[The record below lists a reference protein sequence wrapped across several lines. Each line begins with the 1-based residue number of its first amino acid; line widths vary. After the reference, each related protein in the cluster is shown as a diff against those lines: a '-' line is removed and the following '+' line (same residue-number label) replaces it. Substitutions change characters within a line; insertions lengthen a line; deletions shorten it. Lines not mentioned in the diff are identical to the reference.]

1 MSADPTAASPNLPPD
16 RAAGGNFATTQWSL
30 VLSAG
35 DKSSPRWRESL
46 AELCRVY
53 WYPLYAFIRR
63 RGKAAAEAED
73 LTQEFFLRLVEK
85 EFLHATGPE
94 KGRFRTFLLLCMKRF
109 LANEH
114 DFRMAAKRGG
124 GEPLI
129 SIDGAAADSRFRLEP
144 ADATTPEHV
153 FERRW
158 ALALLEQVL
167 TRMEN
172 EYQDAG
178 KSALFVK
185 LKPLLVADSG
195 GASYAEIGR
204 ELSLSEGAVKVAVHR
219 LRRRYSEL
227 LHAEVARTLEHPRD
241 VHEEIRALFGALR
254 GAK

>member
-1 MSADPTAASPNLPPD
+1 MSSEPAASPNSPQ
-16 RAAGGNFATTQWSL
+16 AAGGNFATTQWSL

-46 AELCRVY
+46 AELCRIY
-53 WYPLYAFIRR
+53 WYPLYAFVRR
-63 RGKAAAEAED
+63 RGNPAAEAED
-73 LTQEFFLRLVEK
+73 LTQDFFLRLVEK
-85 EFLHATGPE
+85 EFLQATGPE

-114 DFRMAAKRGG
+114 DYRTAAKRGG

-144 ADATTPEHV
+144 TDATTPEKI

-167 TRMEN
+167 ARLDK
-172 EYQDAG
+172 EYHEAG
-178 KSALFVK
+178 KTALFAK
-185 LKPLLVADSG
+185 LKPLLVAETVG
-195 GASYAEIGR
+195 THYAEIGH
-204 ELSLSEGAVKVAVHR
+204 ELHLSEGAVKVAVHR
-219 LRRRYSEL
+219 LRRRYAEL

-241 VHEEIRALFGALR
+241 VQEEIRALFGALR
-254 GAK
+254 GPK